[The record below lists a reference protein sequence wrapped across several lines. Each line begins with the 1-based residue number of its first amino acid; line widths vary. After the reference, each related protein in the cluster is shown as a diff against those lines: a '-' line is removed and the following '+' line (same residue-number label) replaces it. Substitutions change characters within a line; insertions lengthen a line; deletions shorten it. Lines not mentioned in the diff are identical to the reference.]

1 MRYIS
6 LQLLCAL
13 VLTAYAAHA
22 QNPTSAD
29 DYSQRGIARFE
40 KNDFEGA
47 IADFTKAIELKGQQ
61 LEFCYYFRG
70 IALYRLG
77 KLDDAVADLSKAITL
92 KQHPRFYDDR
102 GNLLAQ
108 KADFDGALADLNKAI
123 ELEPKYAK
131 AYGDRGIVRM
141 MRGENA
147 AAESD
152 FRKCFELDKRL
163 ESQFKTATSQIKQ
176 QAVLRSEHKKPS
188 DVEVLK
194 FSWTESPSQVLVA
207 PSSPAIA
214 VTTTGVSQSGLRV
227 TGDPT
232 AKDQAGPPPLLDPAS
247 TALPAPRGSTTA
259 VKGVDYKFNVSVKN
273 TGSKSIVAVQW
284 AYSFYPKDP
293 RDALTYVLT
302 TKTTIPPGK
311 EKNLTEQ
318 VPSTNSSKS
327 QSKLPT
333 EYNRSLFEERVVIL
347 RLDYADGTSW
357 HSAGPLNVPQ
367 KIGQTNLRPE
377 M

>member
-1 MRYIS
+1 MRYLS
-6 LQLLCAL
+6 FLLVFIF
-13 VLTAYAAHA
+13 VLTAYPTNA
-22 QNPTSAD
+22 QNLSSAD
-29 DYSQRGIARFE
+29 EYSQRGIARFE
-40 KNDFEGA
+40 KSEFDGA
-47 IADFTKAIELKGQQ
+47 IADFTKAIELKGQN

-77 KLDDAVADLSKAITL
+77 KLDDAIADLSKAITI

-108 KADFDGALADLNKAI
+108 KADFDGALTDLNKAI

-163 ESQFKTATSQIKQ
+163 ESQFKTAAAQIKQ

-194 FSWTESPSQVLVA
+194 FSWTESPSQVLIA

-247 TALPAPRGSTTA
+247 TALPASRGSTTA
-259 VKGVDYKFNVSVKN
+259 VKGVDYKFNVSIKN

-293 RDALTYVLT
+293 RDALTYVLST
-302 TKTTIPPGK
+302 RTTIPPGK

-318 VPSTNSSKS
+318 VPSTSSSKS

-357 HSAGPLNVPQ
+357 HSAGPPNNP
-367 KIGQTNLRPE
+367 
-377 M
+377 